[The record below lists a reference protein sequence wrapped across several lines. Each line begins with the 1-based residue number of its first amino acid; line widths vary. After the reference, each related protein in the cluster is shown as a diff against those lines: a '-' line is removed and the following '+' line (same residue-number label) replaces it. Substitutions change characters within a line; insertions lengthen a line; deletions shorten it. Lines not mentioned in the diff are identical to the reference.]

1 MSDRMRII
9 PFAGLLNWISEE
21 YRQEQSIFAIPS
33 AKFFQPISESE
44 GRGGAG
50 LRQLPLG
57 PAAGPHTQL
66 AQNLATAY
74 LTGGRYFE
82 LKTVQVLDRLT
93 FPKPC
98 INAQDECY
106 NTEWSTE
113 LAIGEALE
121 EYIKGWFLLH
131 LLEKE
136 FFGADQRSFT
146 FNMSV
151 GYDLQSIKSTKV
163 NSFIEGLKDASKTE
177 IFKDCKT
184 ILGENC
190 DLFRSIDLAFIER
203 ISSQICSSISL
214 STMHGCPPQE
224 IEEICR
230 YLLCE
235 KQLATHVK
243 LNPTLLGYQFVRE
256 TLNQMGYDYISL
268 KEETFTAD
276 LSFDEAV
283 PLIERLIALG
293 EKEGRE
299 FGVKVSNTL
308 PVTITRGELP
318 GEEMYLSGKPLY
330 ALTINL
336 ASKLAEHF
344 GSKLAIS
351 YSGGADRYNIARI
364 IETGIQPVTVV
375 STLLRPKGLH
385 RLRQLAE
392 IVSTETGSR
401 PETINLGKLKKLA
414 AEALI
419 EPGYQKARQKKD
431 RIGKLGGLPIFDCS
445 AGCTICSDVCPNRA
459 NIGIKILNPEESG
472 LQQERQILHIDGM
485 CNECGN
491 CATFCPYGG
500 KPYRDKLTLYWYEE
514 DFTDSGNEGFI
525 INRLNSGKNIKIRF
539 GGNISEMDLHA
550 FNRNPAGT
558 NDLSVLKMIRS
569 ILNKYD
575 YFAHI

>member
-1 MSDRMRII
+1 MSDRMRTI
-9 PFAGLLNWISEE
+9 PFAGLLSWISEE
-21 YRQEQSIFAIPS
+21 YKRERSIFSIPS
-33 AKFFQPISESE
+33 AKFFQVNREGE
-44 GRGGAG
+44 GRVGAG
-50 LRQLPLG
+50 LQQLPLG

-66 AQNLATAY
+66 AQNLAAAY

-98 INAQDECY
+98 INAMDECY

-121 EYIKGWFLLH
+121 EYIKGWLLLH
-131 LLEKE
+131 LLGKE
-136 FFGADQRSFT
+136 LFGSNQRAFT

-151 GYDLQSIKSTKV
+151 GYDLQGIRSTKV
-163 NSFIEGLKDASKTE
+163 DRFMEGLKDASITK
-177 IFKDCKT
+177 IFKDCKA
-184 ILGENC
+184 ILSEKCN
-190 DLFRSIDLAFIER
+190 LFGHLDQAFIDS
-203 ISSQICSSISL
+203 ISPQICRSISL

-235 KQLATHVK
+235 KQLDTHVK
-243 LNPTLLGYQFVRE
+243 LNPTLLGYRFVRE
-256 TLNQMGYDYISL
+256 TLNRMGYDYIAL

-276 LSFDEAV
+276 LGFDEAV

-336 ASKLAEHF
+336 ACKLAEKF
-344 GSKLAIS
+344 RDKLRIS
-351 YSGGADRYNIARI
+351 YSGGADRNNIARI
-364 IETGIQPVTVV
+364 IETGIKPITVV
-375 STLLRPKGLH
+375 STLLRPRGYH

-392 IVSTETGSR
+392 IVSEETESG
-401 PETINLGKLKKLA
+401 PETIDPGKLKKIA

-419 EPGYQKARQKKD
+419 EPVYQKDRQKKD
-431 RIGKLGGLPIFDCS
+431 RIKKLGGLPIFDCS

-459 NIGIKILNPEESG
+459 NVGIKILNPEEKG
-472 LQQERQILHIDGM
+472 MQQERQILHIDGT

-514 DFTDSGNEGFI
+514 DFTNSENEGFLI
-525 INRLNSGKNIKIRF
+525 SRLNSGEKIKIRF
-539 GGNISEMDLHA
+539 GGSISEMDLTA
-550 FNRNPAGT
+550 LGSKTTTFGDPAA
-558 NDLSVLKMIRS
+558 LLMIRT
-569 ILNKYD
+569 ILESYR
-575 YFAHI
+575 YLFVS